1 MKRGINELM
10 IDENAES
17 YDKIIEL
24 KKLILHQLSSS
35 KDLNMRYKLRLDF
48 LHNRDSDNYVKMM
61 EKRTGLSERE
71 LYIQASTFVKD
82 ISKWVYNELKS
93 KSDIQLADLS
103 NDPSKLDEFLAKVR
117 QRIGEDGNDIFL
129 QKCDKRVC

>member
-1 MKRGINELM
+1 
-10 IDENAES
+10 
-17 YDKIIEL
+17 
-24 KKLILHQLSSS
+24 
-35 KDLNMRYKLRLDF
+35 
-48 LHNRDSDNYVKMM
+48 MM

>member
-10 IDENAES
+10 VDENSEI

-35 KDLNMRYKLRLDF
+35 KDINMRYKLRLDF